1 MTKSKLKMSNKRF
14 LAIMLPIMA
23 FLLVLAIVATVVA
36 DYFSMSLDTYLGRG
50 NRVVSN
56 PTNTEE
62 WDLEYYEQRYSSAQ
76 GENGKEGSLDHAE
89 KVSKAIT
96 DEGTV
101 LLKNSGALPL
111 AAGTTVTP
119 FGARYRWPVY
129 GGTGSGKVDTSDER
143 VWTPQKGLEKHFTIN
158 KTVEDIINSNRP
170 FAMSATGYVEA
181 EPSNSG
187 STFDGA
193 ETDIYEYDPQV
204 YEGTE
209 ASCEGTVGIVYI
221 GRIGGEGANILAT
234 PYYDGTPHNLAL
246 TEYEKETVKFAK
258 ENCDKVV
265 AVINSSNIMDLA
277 SIMSGEYECDAIVW
291 IGGPGTTGYESLGDV
306 LAGEVN
312 PSGRTVDIWDADL
325 LNNNPTMQNY
335 GIRAYANTTDIE
347 IWPGRPT
354 INFYEYEEGVYYG
367 YRYYETADVM
377 DEGFVYGSLGSD
389 GSVTEAGQ
397 VLYPFGYGLSYTTF
411 EQEIVSFNDAGDD
424 IEVEVAVKNTDDVD
438 GKEVV
443 QLYMTAPYSQM
454 DIDYEIEKPAK
465 VLVAFDKVE
474 VAAGATENVTLT
486 FAKED
491 MASYCYT
498 RDNGDGTTGCYVLE
512 EGDYVITLGKNSHEE
527 WDSETT
533 TIGET
538 IWYDNSNPRKSEIVA
553 QSQWD
558 DEGNPLDYPA
568 RANEDPDAAFIAA
581 TNRFPDLNEYM
592 HTEATIFTRSDWS
605 GTFPTAPEEDKTIS
619 QERLDKIVSYDV
631 ETDPLTGNVSSSV
644 WYQEEAPVSGQDN
657 GLTLADM
664 RGEDYYSDEWDL
676 FLDQIDYENTDQ
688 LSSFLLKA
696 AYSTGAIDE
705 LGKPATSD
713 SDGPQGFGKT
723 GVDGGVASFGYC
735 TETVVASAW
744 NVDLAYA
751 YGESIAQEALVLGIN
766 GWYGPGLNLHRSAF
780 CGRNFEYYSEDPL
793 LTGMLGAAC
802 ISGAEENGLVVYAK
816 HFGINDHE
824 NNATNLTAWMT
835 EQSYRETDL
844 RAYEIAF
851 KNARKTISYIAD
863 VNGTVATKTM
873 RGVSGLMGAATLLG
887 TDWQA
892 ANYELITNVVRGEWG
907 FQGLACTDMSL
918 YTFDGINDK
927 VLRSGTDLKMY
938 FAPGALDDFTSPT
951 ALWRFRDS
959 VKHVC
964 YAYANSNAVQG
975 AAPGAIVTYTMSPWR
990 IGLIVAD
997 VIIGVLVVA
1006 GAVWCIVRSVD
1017 AKKHPEKYKH
1027 KEQI

>member
-1 MTKSKLKMSNKRF
+1 ME
-14 LAIMLPIMA
+14 
-23 FLLVLAIVATVVA
+23 
-36 DYFSMSLDTYLGRG
+36 LG
-50 NRVVSN
+50 
-56 PTNTEE
+56 P
-62 WDLEYYEQRYSSAQ
+62 
-76 GENGKEGSLDHAE
+76 
-89 KVSKAIT
+89 
-96 DEGTV
+96 
-101 LLKNSGALPL
+101 
-111 AAGTTVTP
+111 
-119 FGARYRWPVY
+119 
-129 GGTGSGKVDTSDER
+129 
-143 VWTPQKGLEKHFTIN
+143 
-158 KTVEDIINSNRP
+158 
-170 FAMSATGYVEA
+170 
-181 EPSNSG
+181 
-187 STFDGA
+187 
-193 ETDIYEYDPQV
+193 
-204 YEGTE
+204 
-209 ASCEGTVGIVYI
+209 
-221 GRIGGEGANILAT
+221 
-234 PYYDGTPHNLAL
+234 
-246 TEYEKETVKFAK
+246 
-258 ENCDKVV
+258 
-265 AVINSSNIMDLA
+265 
-277 SIMSGEYECDAIVW
+277 IMSGEYECDAIVW

-306 LAGEVN
+306 LVGDVN

-335 GIRAYANTTDIE
+335 GIRTYANASDTVL
-347 IWPGRPT
+347 WPGMT
-354 INFYEYEEGVYYG
+354 GIHFYEFEEGVYYG

-377 DEGFVYGSLGSD
+377 DDSFVYGSLGSD

-424 IEVEVAVKNTDDVD
+424 IEVEVAVKNTGDVD

-443 QLYMTAPYSQM
+443 QLYMTAPYTQM

-527 WDSETT
+527 WGSETT
-533 TIGET
+533 TINET
-538 IWYDNSNPRKSEIVA
+538 IWYDNSNPRRSEIVA

-558 DEGNPLDYPA
+558 DEGNALDYPA
-568 RANEDPDAAFIAA
+568 RANEDPDAEFIAA

-605 GTFPTAPEEDKTIS
+605 GTFPTAPEEGKTIS
-619 QERLDKIVSYDV
+619 QERLDKIVAYDV

-676 FLDQIDYENTDQ
+676 FLDQIDYESEELT
-688 LSSFLLKA
+688 SMLLKA
-696 AYSTGAIDE
+696 AYSTGALTD

-723 GVDGGVASFGYC
+723 GVDGGVASFAYV
-735 TETVVASAW
+735 TETVVGSTW
-744 NVDLAYA
+744 NIDLAYA

-802 ISGAEENGLVVYAK
+802 ISGAEENGLVVYTK
-816 HFGINDHE
+816 HFAINVHE
-824 NNATNLTAWMT
+824 GTSVALCAWMT
-835 EQSYRETDL
+835 EQAYRETDL
-844 RAYEIAF
+844 RAFELAV
-851 KNARKTISYIAD
+851 KNAKKTIRYISD
-863 VNGTVATKTM
+863 TEGTISTKTI
-873 RGVSGLMGAATLLG
+873 RGATGMMGAVTMIG
-887 TDWQA
+887 TEWQGA
-892 ANYELITNVVRGEWG
+892 GYHLMTNILRGEWG
-907 FQGLACTDMSL
+907 FQGVVVTDMTL
-918 YTFDGINDK
+918 QAFEGVNDK
-927 VLRSGTDLKMY
+927 VLRSGTDMKMY
-938 FAPGALDDFTSPT
+938 FMAGEFGDPSSAT
-951 ALWRFRDS
+951 ALWRFRDA

-997 VIIGVLVVA
+997 CIIGVLVVA
-1006 GAVWCIVRSVD
+1006 GAVWCVVRTVD
-1017 AKKHPEKYKH
+1017 AKKHPEKYKS

>member
-1 MTKSKLKMSNKRF
+1 MTKNKLKMSNKRF

-36 DYFSMSLDTYLGRG
+36 DFFSMSLDTYIGRG

-62 WDLEYYEQRYSSAQ
+62 WDLEYYEQRYTSAQ
-76 GENGKEGSLDHAE
+76 GENGKDGSLDHAE

-111 AAGTTVTP
+111 AAGSTVTP
-119 FGARYRWPVY
+119 FGARYRSPIY
-129 GGTGSGKVDTSDER
+129 GGTGSGKVSTSDER
-143 VWTPQKGLEKHFTIN
+143 VWTPQEGLEKHFTIN
-158 KTVEDIINSNRP
+158 KTVEDVINNSKP

-181 EPSNSG
+181 EPSNDG
-187 STFDGA
+187 STFSGA

-265 AVINSSNIMDLA
+265 AVINSSNIMELGP
-277 SIMSGEYECDAIVW
+277 IMSGEYECDAIVW

-306 LAGEVN
+306 LVGDVN

-335 GIRAYANTTDIE
+335 GIRTYANASDTVL
-347 IWPGRPT
+347 WPGMT
-354 INFYEYEEGVYYG
+354 GIHFYEFEEGVYYG

-377 DEGFVYGSLGSD
+377 DDSFVYGSLGSD

-424 IEVEVAVKNTDDVD
+424 IEVEVAVKNTGDVD

-443 QLYMTAPYSQM
+443 QLYMTAPYTQM

-527 WDSETT
+527 WGSETT
-533 TIGET
+533 TINET
-538 IWYDNSNPRKSEIVA
+538 IWYDNSNPRRSEIVA

-558 DEGNPLDYPA
+558 DEGNALGFPA
-568 RANEDPDAAFIAA
+568 RAAEDPEAKYIAA
-581 TNRFPDLNEYM
+581 TNQFPDINEYM
-592 HTEATIFTRSDWS
+592 HTEATILTRSNWKN
-605 GTFPTAPEEDKTIS
+605 TFPTAPEEGKTLS
-619 QERLDKIVSYDV
+619 AERVQAVSVYDV
-631 ETDPLTGNVSSSV
+631 ENDPLTGNVSSSV

-676 FLDQIDYENTDQ
+676 FLDQIDYESEELT
-688 LSSFLLKA
+688 SMLLKA
-696 AYSTGAIDE
+696 AYSTGALTD

-723 GVDGGVASFGYC
+723 GVDGGVASFAYV
-735 TETVVASAW
+735 TETVVGSTW
-744 NVDLAYA
+744 NIDLAYA

-780 CGRNFEYYSEDPL
+780 CGRNFEYYSEDPY

-802 ISGAEENGLVVYAK
+802 ISGAEENGLVVYTK
-816 HFGINDHE
+816 HFAINVHE
-824 NNATNLTAWMT
+824 GTSVALCAWMT
-835 EQSYRETDL
+835 EQAYRETDL
-844 RAYEIAF
+844 RAFELAV
-851 KNARKTISYIAD
+851 KNARKTIRYISD
-863 VNGTVATKTM
+863 TEGTISTKTI
-873 RGVSGLMGAATLLG
+873 RGATGMMGAVTMIG
-887 TDWQA
+887 TEWQGA
-892 ANYELITNVVRGEWG
+892 GYHLMTNILRGEWG
-907 FQGLACTDMSL
+907 FQGVVVTDMTL
-918 YTFDGINDK
+918 QAFEGVNDK
-927 VLRSGTDLKMY
+927 VLRSGTDMKMY
-938 FAPGALDDFTSPT
+938 FMAGEFGDPSSAT
-951 ALWRFRDS
+951 ALWRFRDA

-1006 GAVWCIVRSVD
+1006 GAVWCVVRTVD
-1017 AKKHPEKYKH
+1017 AKKHPEKYKS

>member
-1 MTKSKLKMSNKRF
+1 MTKSKLRMSNKRF

-36 DYFSMSLDTYLGRG
+36 DYFSMSLDTYIGRG

-56 PTNTEE
+56 PTNTED
-62 WDLEYYEQRYSSAQ
+62 WDLEYYEQRYTSAQ
-76 GENGKEGSLDHAE
+76 GENGKDGSLDHAE

-111 AAGTTVTP
+111 AAGSTVTP
-119 FGARYRWPVY
+119 FGARYRSPIY
-129 GGTGSGKVDTSDER
+129 GGTGSGKVSTSDER
-143 VWTPQKGLEKHFTIN
+143 VWTPQEGLEKHFTIN
-158 KTVEDIINSNRP
+158 KTVEDVINNSKP

-181 EPSNSG
+181 EPSNDG
-187 STFDGA
+187 STFSGA

-265 AVINSSNIMDLA
+265 AVINSSNIMELGP
-277 SIMSGEYECDAIVW
+277 IMSGEYECDAIVW
-291 IGGPGTTGYESLGDV
+291 IGGPGSTGYESLGDV
-306 LAGEVN
+306 LAGDVN
-312 PSGRTVDIWDADL
+312 PSGRTVDIWDADI
-325 LNNNPTMQNY
+325 LNNNPTVQNF
-335 GIRAYANTTDIE
+335 GDRAYSNTTDIV
-347 IWPGRPT
+347 IWPGYDG
-354 INFYEYEEGVYYG
+354 IFYYEYEEGIYYG

-424 IEVEVAVKNTDDVD
+424 IEVEVAVKNTGDVD

-443 QLYMTAPYSQM
+443 QLYMTAPYTQM

-512 EGDYVITLGKNSHEE
+512 EGDYVITLGKNSHDA
-527 WDSETT
+527 WGSETA

-538 IWYDNSNPRKSEIVA
+538 VWYDNSNPRQSEIVA

-558 DEGNPLDYPA
+558 DEGNALGFPA
-568 RANEDPDAAFIAA
+568 RAAEDPEAKYIAA
-581 TNRFPDLNEYM
+581 TNQFPDINEYM
-592 HTEATIFTRSDWS
+592 HTEATILTRSNWKN
-605 GTFPTAPEEDKTIS
+605 TFPTAPEEGKTLS
-619 QERLDKIVSYDV
+619 AERVQAVSVYDV
-631 ETDPLTGNVSSSV
+631 ENDPLTGNVSSSV

-676 FLDQIDYENTDQ
+676 FLDQIDYESEELT
-688 LSSFLLKA
+688 SMLLKA
-696 AYSTGAIDE
+696 AFSTGALTD

-723 GVDGGVASFGYC
+723 GVDGGVASFAYV
-735 TETVVASAW
+735 TETVVGSTW
-744 NVDLAYA
+744 NIDLAYA

-802 ISGAEENGLVVYAK
+802 ISGAEENGLVVYTK
-816 HFGINDHE
+816 HFAINVHE
-824 NNATNLTAWMT
+824 GTSVALCAWMT
-835 EQSYRETDL
+835 EQAYRETDL
-844 RAYEIAF
+844 RAFELAV
-851 KNARKTISYIAD
+851 KNARKTIRYISD
-863 VNGTVATKTM
+863 TEGTISTKTI
-873 RGVSGLMGAATLLG
+873 RGATGMMGAVTMIG
-887 TDWQA
+887 TEWQGA
-892 ANYELITNVVRGEWG
+892 GYHLMTNILRGEWG
-907 FQGLACTDMSL
+907 FQGVVVTDMAL
-918 YTFDGINDK
+918 HAFEGVNDK
-927 VLRSGTDLKMY
+927 VLRSGTDMKMY
-938 FAPGALDDFTSPT
+938 FMAGEFGDPSSAT
-951 ALWRFRDS
+951 ALWRFRDA

-990 IGLIVAD
+990 IGLIIAD
-997 VIIGVLVVA
+997 VIIGVVVVA
-1006 GAVWCIVRSVD
+1006 GAVWCVVRTVD
-1017 AKKHPEKYKH
+1017 AKKHPEKYKS